1 MAGDEPVERV
11 EHACWDRP
19 QDACD
24 RAREAERTCEL
35 DRAAAI
41 TERPAASD
49 ETPGRV
55 PLSGRHVPEESR
67 CLGVVQR
74 EEQER
79 SVPVESHDRP
89 GREPAEPAV
98 IVVEEDGPSRIH
110 HVSILG
116 QRLQTAPT
124 LSAMARFGG
133 RALGL
138 LAIVGAVVFLGAARA
153 ATSPALAVSVTGVTA
168 GPFSATVRWQASAPA
183 SVVVEYGLT
192 DDYGVWSR
200 RVASG
205 QDRAGRSGLSSLEPG
220 RRYVF
225 RVLAR
230 SGSER
235 AVASGAA
242 TTGPMPL
249 WVSAGVTARALT
261 IAGQPFYPRMVWNQC
276 PWEYPQSLA
285 AGVNVYMGTGCGDL
299 AAQASA
305 LQGRAFSVLSLD
317 DRGHPIPGTIGF
329 HQPDEADE
337 HVPSGSDLPSV
348 PSSSATGRPTFLT
361 LTNHFFTGAAPLPQ
375 GRSAYPTFVARAEMI
390 GFDLYP
396 LQIWCRRDTLQAV
409 FDAQRELVALAAG
422 KPTYQWIEAGS
433 MSMCP
438 WLSPSPAILRAE
450 TWLAIAG
457 GARGIG
463 WFPDY
468 WSQPIA
474 DEVGE
479 LSRDIV
485 SLSSA
490 LLGDEAP
497 VSVTPADTPVRVGA
511 RTANGATYVIAVNSW
526 TAPATVRIAVPGLTA
541 RSVRVWGTKTVL
553 PVRNGAI
560 VDSFR
565 GLRVKVY
572 VAAPPGL

>member
-1 MAGDEPVERV
+1 
-11 EHACWDRP
+11 
-19 QDACD
+19 
-24 RAREAERTCEL
+24 
-35 DRAAAI
+35 
-41 TERPAASD
+41 
-49 ETPGRV
+49 
-55 PLSGRHVPEESR
+55 
-67 CLGVVQR
+67 
-74 EEQER
+74 
-79 SVPVESHDRP
+79 
-89 GREPAEPAV
+89 
-98 IVVEEDGPSRIH
+98 
-110 HVSILG
+110 
-116 QRLQTAPT
+116 
-124 LSAMARFGG
+124 MARLGG

-138 LAIVGAVVFLGAARA
+138 LAVLGAVVLVGAAGAA
-153 ATSPALAVSVTGVTA
+153 ATSPALSVSVTGVTT
-168 GPFSATVRWQASAPA
+168 GRFSATVHWAISAPA
-183 SVVVEYGLT
+183 SVVVEYGST

-200 RVASG
+200 RVHSG
-205 QDRAGRSGLSSLEPG
+205 PDRAGRSGLSALEPG

-230 SGSER
+230 SGTQR
-235 AVASGAA
+235 AVATGAV
-242 TTGPMPL
+242 TTAPTPL
-249 WVSAGVTARALT
+249 WVSAGVTSKALT
-261 IAGQPFYPRMVWNQC
+261 ITGQPFFPRMVWNQC
-276 PWEYPQSLA
+276 PWAYPQSLA

-305 LQGRAFSVLSLD
+305 LQGRAFSILSLD
-317 DRGHPIPGTIGF
+317 DRGRPVPGTIGF
-329 HQPDEADE
+329 HQADEADE
-337 HVPSGSDLPSV
+337 HLPNGSDLPVV
-348 PSSSATGRPTFLT
+348 PPSSATGRPTFLT

-375 GRSAYPTFVARAEMI
+375 GRSIYPAFVARAEMI

-438 WLSPSPAILRAE
+438 WLSPSPAIVRAE

-474 DEVGE
+474 DEVAG

-485 SLSSA
+485 SLSTA
-490 LLGDEAP
+490 LLGDAAP
-497 VSVTPADTPVRVGA
+497 VSVAPADTPVRVGV

-526 TAPATVRIAVPGLTA
+526 TAPAKVRIAVPGLTA
-541 RSVRVWGTKTVL
+541 GSVRLWGAKTLL
-553 PVRNGAI
+553 PVRNGTI

-565 GLRVKVY
+565 GLRVKIY
-572 VAAPPGL
+572 VAAPAGL